1 LLIDLHLDNEME
13 PSVALLYATV
23 SDTYERLKL
32 LVKDVDQEELFFK
45 GTENKMNSI
54 GQLLSHLA
62 VVDLHWVYR
71 LKNQQIPSILR
82 KEYGPLVDSAGQI
95 PFIKDTTV
103 SDLID
108 SYDKVQTMFR
118 LECTKLSEEDLNNV
132 VLYENGKTATIRWG
146 IWHIA
151 DHSRYHQAHIGLL
164 KKLYKEK

>member
-1 LLIDLHLDNEME
+1 MDLHLDNEME

-54 GQLLSHLA
+54 GQLLRHLA

-71 LKNQQIPSILR
+71 LKNQQIPSSLQ
-82 KEYGPLVDSAGQI
+82 KEYGPLVDAAGQI
-95 PFIKDTTV
+95 PSIKDTTII
-103 SDLID
+103 DLID
-108 SYDKVQTMFR
+108 SYDKVQAMFR
-118 LECTKLSEEDLNNV
+118 LECTKLSEEGLNNV
-132 VLYENGKTATIRWG
+132 VSYENGKTATIRWG

-151 DHSRYHQAHIGLL
+151 DHSRYHHAHIGLL

>member
-1 LLIDLHLDNEME
+1 MDLHLDNEME

-32 LVKDVDQEELFFK
+32 LVNDVNQEELFFK

-54 GQLLSHLA
+54 GQLLSHLT

-71 LKNQQIPSILR
+71 LKNQQIPSSLQ
-82 KEYGPLVDSAGQI
+82 KEYGPLVDAEGQI
-95 PFIKDTTV
+95 PSIKDTTII
-103 SDLID
+103 DLID
-108 SYDKVQTMFR
+108 SYDKVQAMFR
-118 LECTKLSEEDLNNV
+118 LECTKLSEEGLNNV
-132 VLYENGKTATIRWG
+132 VSYENGKTATIRWG

-151 DHSRYHQAHIGLL
+151 DHSRYHQAHIGVL

>member
-71 LKNQQIPSILR
+71 LKNQQIPSSLR